1 MLGLGRHLSDQK
13 THGVGEEQSSKKTQV
28 PRKRISVI
36 IESQKLFPIAQVRD
50 IRIPLRYPI
59 NILQAS

>member
-1 MLGLGRHLSDQK
+1 MCVGVGKASDRPMEF
-13 THGVGEEQSSKKTQV
+13 GEEQSSKKTQV
-28 PRKRISVI
+28 PRKRISI
-36 IESQKLFPIAQVRD
+36 IIQSQKLFSIAQVRD